1 MILHDTP
8 EEERDH
14 QEMLRQALDDHR
26 DLHPD
31 HHRERGRV
39 TDFQDRDPDHREP
52 ADRLPPSG
60 VDVLSDLYRE
70 ELRDVGHA
78 IDKHTGCSLD
88 ELREF
93 DSYASEAGASS
104 FDTPGQ
110 AADAVNDALY
120 DSAGDL
126 VDWLVGDD
134 PRPFV
139 CDADLGR
146 ATGRWARS
154 RDHADG
160 IDVSGVRVVLAR
172 DADDPRGYVFR
183 TAFPIPADH
192 VRGTGRRRP

>member
-1 MILHDTP
+1 MIFHDTP
-8 EEERDH
+8 EDEQDH
-14 QEMLRQALDDHR
+14 HDRLRQALDDHR

-39 TDFQDRDPDHREP
+39 AEFREQDESYREV

-78 IDKHTGCSLD
+78 IDKHVGCSAD

-93 DSYASEAGASS
+93 PSYDSEAGASS

-120 DSAGDL
+120 HSAGDM
-126 VDWLVGDD
+126 VAWLVSDNPD
-134 PRPFV
+134 HFV
-139 CDADLGR
+139 CDTDLGR
-146 ATGRWARS
+146 TTGRWARS

-160 IDVSGVRVVLAR
+160 IEVTGIRVVLAR
-172 DADDPRGYVFR
+172 DDDDPRGFVFR
-183 TAFPIPADH
+183 TAFPIPSDQ
-192 VRGTGRRRP
+192 VRGAGRRRT

>member
-1 MILHDTP
+1 MIIHDTP
-8 EEERDH
+8 EDEQDH
-14 QEMLRQALDDHR
+14 QEMLRRALDDHR

-39 TDFQDRDPDHREP
+39 TDFQDREADYREP

-78 IDKHTGCSLD
+78 IDKHTGCSLE

-146 ATGRWARS
+146 ATGRWARDG
-154 RDHADG
+154 DHPDG
-160 IDVSGVRVVLAR
+160 VDVTGVRVVLAR

-192 VRGTGRRRP
+192 VRGAGRRRP

>member
-1 MILHDTP
+1 MIIHDTP
-8 EEERDH
+8 EDEQDH

-39 TDFQDRDPDHREP
+39 HDFRERDPEYREP

-78 IDKHTGCSLD
+78 LDKHTGCSLD

-110 AADAVNDALY
+110 AADAVNDALC

-146 ATGRWARS
+146 PTGRWARD
-154 RDHADG
+154 RDHPDG
-160 IDVSGVRVVLAR
+160 IEVTGVRVVLAR
-172 DADDPRGYVFR
+172 DTDDPRGYVFR
-183 TAFPIPADH
+183 TAFPIP
-192 VRGTGRRRP
+192 GRRRP

>member
-1 MILHDTP
+1 MIRHDTP
-8 EEERDH
+8 EDEWDH
-14 QEMLRQALDDHR
+14 RELLRRALDDHR
-26 DLHPD
+26 DLHPG

-39 TDFQDRDPDHREP
+39 TDFQDRDPEYREP

-78 IDKHTGCSLD
+78 LDKHTGCSLD

-93 DSYASEAGASS
+93 ASYTSEKGASS

-110 AADAVNDALY
+110 AADAVNDALCR
-120 DSAGDL
+120 SAGDI
-126 VDWLVGDD
+126 VDWLAGDD

-146 ATGRWARS
+146 ETGRWARS

-160 IDVSGVRVVLAR
+160 TDVTGVRVVLAR
-172 DADDPRGYVFR
+172 DAADPRGFVFR

-192 VRGTGRRRP
+192 VRGAGRRRP